1 MKQVSSLS
9 KNYSYLQFM
18 PGENIARIHPPNC
31 LLSNCSEK
39 IPEFESSK
47 NIIWPAFLAFWPTV
61 RRRLKL
67 KDSFSFI
74 FIVTKPIILKQTL
87 ETC

>member
-1 MKQVSSLS
+1 MKQVSVLS

-39 IPEFESSK
+39 IPEFKSSK

-61 RRRLKL
+61 RCAYN
-67 KDSFSFI
+67 
-74 FIVTKPIILKQTL
+74 TL
-87 ETC
+87 SIYSRKTQMYLNAPSDF